1 MASRIPAIKTVLNTL
16 IERAGG
22 SEASFAEVLGVDYP
36 QAFPASTLMLTF
48 VSQTDVATGGMT
60 ANEWRFIQRSYFDY
74 TTPETALNEMDLLIE
89 GVLTEIRRA
98 TPDDLT
104 LPDGTP
110 LEPFVIEDGGDP
122 EEAPAERVAFKTLY
136 ITARTE
142 EINKGVRT

>member
-1 MASRIPAIKTVLNTL
+1 VASRIPAIKERLNE
-16 IERAGG
+16 IIARAG
-22 SEASFAEVLGVDYP
+22 EDDIEFAEVLGVDYP

-74 TTPETALNEMDLLIE
+74 SEPETALDEMDILIE

-104 LPDGTP
+104 LDDGIY
-110 LEPFVIEDGGDP
+110 LEPFVIEDFGDP
-122 EEAPAERVAFKTLY
+122 EEFPDQRVAFKTLY

-142 EINKGVRT
+142 EI